1 MFRGDPSSP
10 YYTSNLDNYSKEVEE
25 VMNLDQWKSKIV
37 DYCIND
43 SVILYDI
50 IIKFRKLI

>member
-1 MFRGDPSSP
+1 VFRGDPSSP

-43 SVILYDI
+43 SIILYDI